1 MSMKEFIEAD
11 FDEISFNSKQG
22 IKRKN
27 NKSLIDDLDEVTS
40 TPLASTIYKKHK
52 EEKQEEKR
60 EEEED
65 TSLDIDWKET
75 IASFKSPKIK
85 KTKQSLFEGFDGK
98 KSKKKKKKKNG
109 DIIDHKKD
117 FEPEVALLRNL
128 QIEQS
133 KFVDSL
139 QKKYDQLEN
148 TKSTARGVGKYT
160 TDLIN
165 SITTARNVAMQL
177 VEKQINVKKTIAD
190 LNFKERKEF
199 GSNKNSAQENMSDYA
214 STYLKTMINAGRNNI
229 VSDDGYMESDDSS
242 DNSVDE
248 FFDSISDS
256 LEDSTRSEE
265 AEKYLKYENANVKIH
280 VLWNDNFEG
289 NDPLDQYD
297 FVAYDGDGN
306 VVDDYP
312 LPNKT
317 KMNVN
322 MSTGIATDAFG
333 NKYQLDVL

>member
-1 MSMKEFIEAD
+1 MSKKEFIEAD
-11 FDEISFNSKQG
+11 YDEISFNSKQG

-27 NKSLIDDLDEVTS
+27 SKSLIDDLDEVTS
-40 TPLASTIYKKHK
+40 TPLASTIYKKNK
-52 EEKQEEKR
+52 EEEKKKL
-60 EEEED
+60 EEED
-65 TSLDIDWKET
+65 SSLDIDWEET
-75 IASFKSPKIK
+75 LASFKSPKIK
-85 KTKQSLFEGFDGK
+85 KSKHAYFEGFDGK
-98 KSKKKKKKKNG
+98 KSKKKKKKKDG
-109 DIIDHKKD
+109 DLVDHKKD

-128 QIEQS
+128 QIEQT

-165 SITTARNVAMQL
+165 SITTARSVAMQL

-199 GSNKNSAQENMSDYA
+199 GSNNNSAQENMSDYA

-229 VSDDGYMESDDSS
+229 VNDGAYVESDDSS
-242 DNSVDE
+242 DNSMDD
-248 FFDSISDS
+248 FFDSITNSLGENNRSDES
-256 LEDSTRSEE
+256 
-265 AEKYLKYENANVKIH
+265 EKYLKYENSNVKIH

-289 NDPLDQYD
+289 ADPLDQYD
-297 FVAYDGDGN
+297 FVAYDQEGK
-306 VVDDYP
+306 VIDDYP
-312 LPNKT
+312 LPKKT

-322 MSTGIATDAFG
+322 MATGVATDIFG